1 MKENAPTEAV
11 GRTIKAAMKPTAACP
26 LGSASLDSPKGRLGF
41 SGGALALIP
50 LHSKLHMPRTG
61 TRAGWSRGMRLP
73 RSTGPLRSIAPWS
86 EFPPTRS
93 PGGAVKAR
101 VCIVRLGSAD
111 TVRVG
116 RNYPRTM
123 QEPVSG
129 GQPVIQG
136 VGGAIEGAD
145 HVDTATGR
153 LPISPDIA
161 PRQRSRSQNQP
172 LPSGQPLLPQHVF
185 LALPPD

>member
-1 MKENAPTEAV
+1 MFTVLQRENGAV
-11 GRTIKAAMKPTAACP
+11 
-26 LGSASLDSPKGRLGF
+26 SDSPKGRLGF

-50 LHSKLHMPRTG
+50 FHSRLHMPRTG

-93 PGGAVKAR
+93 LGGAVKAR

-161 PRQRSRSQNQP
+161 PQEARS
-172 LPSGQPLLPQHVF
+172 
-185 LALPPD
+185 AA